1 VQRTELLGLG
11 CLAGFMASSMALA
24 VGWAL
29 ARFAFD
35 FAWHAPLWAPLAGGA
50 LGALLAW
57 AAGSLSL
64 SGVLRQAVMQTLRQA
79 TD

>member
-1 VQRTELLGLG
+1 
-11 CLAGFMASSMALA
+11 M
-24 VGWAL
+24 
-29 ARFAFD
+29 
-35 FAWHAPLWAPLAGGA
+35 AGGT

-64 SGVLRQAVMQTLRQA
+64 SGVLRQPVMQTLRQS

>member
-1 VQRTELLGLG
+1 V
-11 CLAGFMASSMALA
+11 

-29 ARFAFD
+29 ARFAFE
-35 FAWHAPLWAPLAGGA
+35 FTWAPPLWAPLAGGA

-64 SGVLRQAVMQTLRQA
+64 SGVLRQPVMQTLRA
-79 TD
+79 S